1 MFQGSP
7 VMTHHP
13 LYSLLQ
19 LPRKAPQEPPEA
31 LAQDDQLLQASHR
44 FSPEAPGLVRI
55 WQESEEQK
63 IWTSLSETRRWLPLL
78 GPAMAYT
85 IPYDMVK
92 WKIGIIW
99 KDSGQ
104 TRFSNT

>member
-7 VMTHHP
+7 AMTHHP
-13 LYSLLQ
+13 LCSLPQ
-19 LPRKAPQEPPEA
+19 LLRKAPQEPPEA
-31 LAQDDQLLQASHR
+31 LVQDDQLLQTSHR

-55 WQESEEQK
+55 WRESEEQK
-63 IWTSLSETRRWLPLL
+63 IWTSSSEMRRWLPLL

-85 IPYDMVK
+85 IPYGTVK